1 MVGRGWAFLHFFLPL
16 KICVC
21 SNPACSVYLS
31 FFFFFFSVYLSFWVL
46 PFLLKR
52 GWRNRHAKESDK
64 GPSQVQNSHRFSQ
77 GSSFVLPSLFFCV
90 HTLFQFSSVAPDC
103 LQPHGL
109 QHARPPCPSP
119 PPEACSNS
127 CPSSRWCHPTISSSV
142 VPFSSYL
149 LSFPASGSFSVSQF
163 FASGSQSIGASASAS
178 VLPRNIQD
186 WLPLVWTGLISLQS
200 KGLSRVFS
208 NTTAQ
213 KHQFFG
219 AQLYL

>member
-31 FFFFFFSVYLSFWVL
+31 FFSFFFFFSVYLSFWVL
-46 PFLLKR
+46 LFLLKR

-90 HTLFQFSSVAPDC
+90 HTLFHFSSVAPDS

-127 CPSSRWCHPTISSSV
+127 CPSSRWCHPTIHTLSSPSPPTFNLVQHQGLFKWVSSSYQV
-142 VPFSSYL
+142 
-149 LSFPASGSFSVSQF
+149 AK
-163 FASGSQSIGASASAS
+163 
-178 VLPRNIQD
+178 VLE
-186 WLPLVWTGLISLQS
+186 
-200 KGLSRVFS
+200 F
-208 NTTAQ
+208 
-213 KHQFFG
+213 
-219 AQLYL
+219 QL